1 MAQKTLRG
9 QFVLHTAIQGKPIIS
24 AATAEI
30 KFGAGYSEKTFIFYH
45 QKLNLEQYK
54 KKDYS

>member
-30 KFGAGYSEKTFIFYH
+30 KFGAGYSEKKYAQTIALP
-45 QKLNLEQYK
+45 LNRAE
-54 KKDYS
+54 